1 MTNFAS
7 NRFERAAAWEEL
19 QAWRLDGI
27 TRKPSRIPGRGPMV
41 RLATDF
47 IRLGVSG
54 AIALALNCGAAQAVD
69 IKMWNLVV
77 EGYPAFM
84 DFAKAEYQKTHPD
97 VNIVYESF
105 PNEAYKTTIQ
115 VALTGSEPPDVFFN
129 WAGEDSAR
137 LIRDGLALDITE
149 YANKDGA
156 FGKVLSPSWLA
167 AFTYD
172 GKIYGMPTEAVSK
185 YFYYNKA
192 FFAEHK
198 LTPPADFDGLLKLC
212 KDIRAID
219 ASIVPWP
226 LGNSERWKLNHVI
239 TMLNER
245 VLGLEAMQADYS
257 LNAPEDQLY
266 TNPGYVEA
274 WQKVVDLKDAGC
286 FQEAPNATSPEAT
299 RSMFAAQVSPMI
311 YCGTWCANIFI
322 TEGFSDFAMFRF
334 PAVEGGAGD
343 PGAGFL
349 VPQGLMVSSKTANP
363 DAAVE
368 WASFLV
374 SDAMAAK
381 FAELLGAIPSNATLI
396 DQVAGTEQYKWIVS
410 DIAAATG
417 SVMVLDVLLEA
428 SVSNAYLDAGVE
440 ILNGTKTPQ
449 QAMDAIRTV
458 ALAAKAKK

>member
-1 MTNFAS
+1 
-7 NRFERAAAWEEL
+7 
-19 QAWRLDGI
+19 
-27 TRKPSRIPGRGPMV
+27 MV
-41 RLATDF
+41 RLATNF
-47 IRLGVSG
+47 MPFGLSG
-54 AIALALNCGAAQAVD
+54 AVALAMSCGAAHAVD

-77 EGYPAFM
+77 EGYPAFIE
-84 DFAKAEYQKTHPD
+84 FAKAEYQKTHPD
-97 VNIVYESF
+97 VNIVFESF

-149 YANKDGA
+149 FANKEGG

-172 GKIYGMPTEAVSK
+172 GKLYGMPTEAVSK

-212 KDIRAID
+212 KDIRAVD

-239 TMLNER
+239 TMLNNR
-245 VLGLEAMQADYS
+245 MLGGQGTAADYA
-257 LNAPEDQLY
+257 LKAPDDQLF

-274 WQKVVDLKDAGC
+274 WQKVLDLKEAGC
-286 FQEAPNATSPEAT
+286 FQDAPNATSPEAT
-299 RSMFAAQVSPMI
+299 RSMFASEVSPMI
-311 YCGTWCANIFI
+311 YCGTWCANIFFA
-322 TEGFSDFAMFRF
+322 EGFDNFAMFRF
-334 PAVEGGAGD
+334 PPVAGGKGD
-343 PGAGFL
+343 PNANFL
-349 VPQGLMVSSKTANP
+349 VPQGFQVSSKTQHA
-363 DAAVE
+363 AEAVE
-368 WASFLV
+368 WMSFLT
-374 SDAMAAK
+374 SDDIAAK
-381 FAELLGAIPSNATLI
+381 YAEFTKSIPSNPAKI
-396 DQVAGTEQYKWIVS
+396 DSIPDTSEQYRWIVKDVAS
-410 DIAAATG
+410 F
-417 SVMVLDVLLEA
+417 SEPVNVLDVLLEA

-449 QAMDAIRTV
+449 QAMEFIRAA
-458 ALAAKAKK
+458 ALAAKAKM